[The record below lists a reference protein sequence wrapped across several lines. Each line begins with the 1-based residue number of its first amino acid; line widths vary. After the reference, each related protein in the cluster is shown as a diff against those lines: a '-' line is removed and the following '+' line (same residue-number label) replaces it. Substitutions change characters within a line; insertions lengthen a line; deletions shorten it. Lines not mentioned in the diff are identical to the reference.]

1 MTENN
6 CATLAP
12 PEVATR
18 LKTNINT
25 LANWRCKGIGPNYV
39 KIGSK
44 VFYLAKDIEA
54 FITANTVECGGA
66 K

>member
-6 CATLAP
+6 PAILAP
-12 PEVATR
+12 PEVAAH

-39 KIGSK
+39 KIGGK
-44 VFYLAKDIEA
+44 VLYLANDIDA
-54 FITANTVECGGA
+54 FILKSIVKCGGVE
-66 K
+66 

>member
-6 CATLAP
+6 SAMLTP
-12 PEVATR
+12 PQVALH
-18 LKTNINT
+18 LKTKLNT

-44 VFYLAKDIEA
+44 VLYLAKDIDA
-54 FITANTVECGGA
+54 FILKSIVKCGGVE
-66 K
+66 